1 MHASNPSPL
10 KNRHEPAASEL
21 IARIVIVLAIIEKD
35 NVLAVV
41 ADEEAHWTAVPGEGF
56 ELRRIVLK
64 RGNVW
69 IVPIA
74 YRFRKRGRRFSPSQL
89 GEIYSPPS
97 GSMHE

>member
-1 MHASNPSPL
+1 LDA
-10 KNRHEPAASEL
+10 
-21 IARIVIVLAIIEKD
+21 LAIIEKD

-56 ELRRIVLK
+56 VLRRIVLK